1 MLERASQKHFS
12 RKQQPVPGGLARLPG
27 EPSEETLAE
36 AAAASRELDN
46 SIGGIM
52 LGAQRRVDDAERIM
66 GGGGGLSM
74 PGAALGGGGLSMPA
88 LGPSDVSAAPARDLS
103 TALRDPETGT
113 IYVHD
118 AGTYEELLEEMRAGS
133 LGEEGIEAA
142 DRIGR
147 DLDNEEV
154 AGFVGPDD
162 TFLARTQ
169 TGQAFHGERL

>member
-36 AAAASRELDN
+36 AAAASRELEN

-52 LGAQRRVDDAERIM
+52 LGAQRRVDDADRIM
-66 GGGGGLSM
+66 DGYGGGLQM
-74 PGAALGGGGLSMPA
+74 PGAALGGGALSMPA
-88 LGPSDVSAAPARDLS
+88 LGPDVAAPRSLS
-103 TALRDPETGT
+103 TALRDPETGA

-118 AGTYEELLEEMRAGS
+118 GGTYEDLLEEMRAGS

-142 DRIGR
+142 ARIEQNLGS
-147 DLDNEEV
+147 DEIT
-154 AGFVGPDD
+154 GFVDPDD
-162 TFLARTQ
+162 TFLTRTQ
-169 TGQAFHGERL
+169 AGQAGGLV